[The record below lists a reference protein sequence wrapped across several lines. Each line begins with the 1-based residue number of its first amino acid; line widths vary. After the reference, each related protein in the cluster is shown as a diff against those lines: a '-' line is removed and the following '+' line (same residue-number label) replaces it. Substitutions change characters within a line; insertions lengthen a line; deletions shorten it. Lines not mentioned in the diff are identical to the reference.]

1 MMKIEYHN
9 LYTHFIF
16 TTSERQPLIPE
27 INRNRIEKYIT
38 GIVNNNGS
46 RLYAIYA
53 NNDHM
58 HFLIS
63 RNPSISEEY
72 FATTIAQSSEKFIN
86 ENNLSDFNFRWQQ
99 SASAFSVSKSDVD
112 KVCKY
117 ILNQPEHH
125 KKVTYAE
132 EYDLFIKHYQDTLIR
147 NANKV
152 IR

>member
-132 EYDLFIKHYQDTLIR
+132 EYDLFLKHYQNTLIR
-147 NANKV
+147 DANKV

>member
-1 MMKIEYHN
+1 MKIEYHN

-132 EYDLFIKHYQDTLIR
+132 EYDLFLKHYQNTLIR
-147 NANKV
+147 DANKV